1 MSTSSPS
8 KLPRRRRTFKP
19 EFKAEAV
26 RLVSAG
32 RPIRQVAME
41 LGVSESSLSEW
52 VKQARIDR
60 RDSGQGALSTDERA
74 ELTRLRRE
82 LRVAQEERDFLKKRR
97 RTSRKSSREVR
108 RDQRALRN
116 VPGGPHV
123 PGPRGGALWLLR
135 LA

>member
-74 ELTRLRRE
+74 ELTRLG
-82 LRVAQEERDFLKKRR
+82 LDDQVEETDGSKRS
-97 RTSRKSSREVR
+97 TAS
-108 RDQRALRN
+108 
-116 VPGGPHV
+116 P
-123 PGPRGGALWLLR
+123 
-135 LA
+135 

>member
-1 MSTSSPS
+1 MGTSSPS

-82 LRVAQEERDFLKKRR
+82 LRVAQEERDFLKKAAAYFAKEQ
-97 RTSRKSSREVR
+97 S
-108 RDQRALRN
+108 
-116 VPGGPHV
+116 
-123 PGPRGGALWLLR
+123 
-135 LA
+135 